1 MGRPQLWDQAIW
13 FTTPFSWGITEGI
26 PCVVPPKFR
35 ELLGIMISQVKF
47 AFDIPPL
54 HTHTHTHTHTHMKF
68 SPSHHRISEPSP

>member
-13 FTTPFSWGITEGI
+13 FTTPFSRGITEGI

-35 ELLGIMISQVKF
+35 ELLGMISHVKF

-54 HTHTHTHTHTHMKF
+54 HTHTH
-68 SPSHHRISEPSP
+68 S